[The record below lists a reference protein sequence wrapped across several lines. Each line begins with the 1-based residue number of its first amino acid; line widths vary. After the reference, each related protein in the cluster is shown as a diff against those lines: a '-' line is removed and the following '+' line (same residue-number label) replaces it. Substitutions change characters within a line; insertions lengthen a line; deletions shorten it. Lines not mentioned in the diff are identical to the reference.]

1 MLESTAKRPRVA
13 HAPAGLEATELVRP
27 KTAVDAV
34 KALAEAAAN
43 QRSAMVLAGGTDVI
57 VDRHLLSVE
66 RAHTVDLVVD
76 VTGIEGFRTI
86 AREFSVDRE
95 RLVFAGG
102 VTYWDLR
109 QDPLVLQKIPMLAE
123 MSKDVGAVQIQTR
136 GTLAG
141 NIATASP
148 AADGVAALM
157 ALDANVHLLS
167 APMAGGSA
175 KGEERVVP
183 LREFFTGYRKTAMCP
198 DELIV
203 RIDVRVPDPATA
215 SVIWRKVGTRLAQS
229 ISKVALA
236 SVLEVQD
243 GTVRHARFG
252 MASVA
257 ATTHPLSQVQ
267 SYLEGRA
274 IAAVNAAEVDEALA
288 RDIRP
293 IDDVR
298 STGEYRMHVAR
309 SLVRGVV
316 RRALTQ
322 AK

>member
-1 MLESTAKRPRVA
+1 MLQSTAKLPRAA
-13 HAPAGLEATELVRP
+13 HAPAGLEATELIRP
-27 KTAVDAV
+27 KTAVEAV

-43 QRSAMVLAGGTDVI
+43 HRSTMVLAGGTDVI
-57 VDRHLLSVE
+57 VDRHLLPVD
-66 RAHTVDLVVD
+66 RAHAVDLVVD
-76 VTGIEGFRTI
+76 VTRIEGFRTI
-86 AREFSVDRE
+86 EREFSVDRD

-167 APMAGGSA
+167 APKVGGSA
-175 KGEERVVP
+175 KGEERIVP
-183 LREFFTGYRKTAMCP
+183 LTQFFTGYRKTVMRAE
-198 DELIV
+198 ELIV
-203 RIDVRVPDPATA
+203 RMDVRVPDPATA
-215 SVIWRKVGTRLAQS
+215 SVIWRKVGTRQAQS

-236 SVLEVQD
+236 SVIEVQD
-243 GTVRHARFG
+243 GTIRHARFG

-267 SYLEGRA
+267 AYLEGRA
-274 IAAVNAAEVDEALA
+274 LASVKADEVDAALA

-309 SLVRGVV
+309 SVV
-316 RRALTQ
+316 RRALSQ